1 MWHYENVLWKSDYF
15 VVLYG
20 IYSEYTNVVMY
31 MYVKMDENNSDVL
44 RWAGNYHVCDFVA
57 ITVTSMITVDYP
69 NFYHY
74 AIGTTYALY
83 FYRDSA
89 ELSNRFL
96 ECRLAKSIY
105 RDKQVKRA
113 MVAFCFK
120 VVIWKCTLEVIIFC
134 CSLCTYKCFVNKTWK
149 WTK

>member
-1 MWHYENVLWKSDYF
+1 M
-15 VVLYG
+15 
-20 IYSEYTNVVMY
+20 
-31 MYVKMDENNSDVL
+31 
-44 RWAGNYHVCDFVA
+44 
-57 ITVTSMITVDYP
+57 ITVAVDYP

-83 FYRDSA
+83 FYRDFA
-89 ELSNRFL
+89 QLSNRFL

-120 VVIWKCTLEVIIFC
+120 VVI
-134 CSLCTYKCFVNKTWK
+134 
-149 WTK
+149 